1 MTLGIN
7 ITDQASW
14 HKGVSIMIESAM
26 IPKFNLVTQNIGFY
40 KISSILAKIMS
51 NNIKIDTV

>member
-1 MTLGIN
+1 MN

-14 HKGVSIMIESAM
+14 HKHKGVSIMIESAM
-26 IPKFNLVTQNIGFY
+26 IPKFILVTQNIGFY
-40 KISSILAKIMS
+40 KLSSFLAKIMS